1 MKAEIGSCQD
11 PIEIALPE
19 DLPLLAVTR
28 FIEYDA
34 LMEIRIAAFASGRG
48 SNLNAI
54 LTKIESGALRNAKI
68 VLVVS
73 NNSNS
78 GALALARRHEIEAV
92 HLSAIAY
99 PNPAEYERVMIELLT
114 DCRIQLILLAGYMK
128 LLPAEVVRRFPE
140 RILNIHPALLPR
152 HGGKGMY
159 GLNVHKSVIESGDT
173 ESGVT
178 IHYVNEK
185 YDDGSIIRQQK
196 VPVLHD
202 DTPERLAARVLEVEH
217 DLYWRV
223 VDSVIGSLTR
233 NEGT

>member
-1 MKAEIGSCQD
+1 MI
-11 PIEIALPE
+11 
-19 DLPLLAVTR
+19 R

-78 GALALARRHEIEAV
+78 GALALARRYEIEAV
-92 HLSAIAY
+92 HLSGIAY
-99 PNPAEYERVMIELLT
+99 PSPAEYERAMIELLT
-114 DCRIQLILLAGYMK
+114 ECRIQLILLAGYMK
-128 LLPAEVVRRFPE
+128 LLPGEVVRSFPE

-185 YDDGSIIRQQK
+185 YDEGSIIRQQK
-196 VPVLHD
+196 VPVLRD
-202 DTPERLAARVLEVEH
+202 DTPESLAARVLEVEH

-223 VDSVIGSLTR
+223 VDSVIGSLTS
-233 NEGT
+233 NEGI

>member
-1 MKAEIGSCQD
+1 MKSV
-11 PIEIALPE
+11 PVKLS
-19 DLPLLAVTR
+19 LLAVIH

-54 LTKIESGALRNAKI
+54 LAKIKSGALKNAKI
-68 VLVVS
+68 TLVVT

-78 GALALARRHEIEAV
+78 GALRLAFNHGIEAV
-92 HLSAIAY
+92 HFSSITH
-99 PNPAEYERVMIELLT
+99 PHPAEYERAMLKLLT
-114 DCRIQLILLAGYMK
+114 DHGIQLILLAGYMK
-128 LLPAEVVRRFPE
+128 LLPREVVRSFPE

-159 GLNVHKSVIESGDT
+159 GRDVHRSVIESGDK

-185 YDDGSIIRQQK
+185 YDEGAIIRQQN
-196 VPVLHD
+196 VPVLRD
-202 DTPERLAARVLEVEH
+202 DTPESLAARVLEVEH

-223 VDSVIGSLTR
+223 VDSVVRSLAN

>member
-1 MKAEIGSCQD
+1 
-11 PIEIALPE
+11 
-19 DLPLLAVTR
+19 
-28 FIEYDA
+28 
-34 LMEIRIAAFASGRG
+34 MEIRIAVFASGRG

-54 LTKIESGALRNAKI
+54 LRKIESHDLRNAKI

-92 HLSAIAY
+92 HFSSIAY
-99 PNPAEYERVMIELLT
+99 PSPAEYERAMTGLLT
-114 DCRIQLILLAGYMK
+114 NCRIQLILLAGYMK
-128 LLPAEVVRRFPE
+128 LLPHEVVRSFPE

-159 GLNVHKSVIESGDT
+159 GLNVHRSVIEAGDK

-178 IHYVNEK
+178 IHYVSEK
-185 YDDGSIIRQQK
+185 YDEGAIIRQKK
-196 VPVLHD
+196 VPVLRD
-202 DTPERLAARVLEVEH
+202 DTPESLAARVLEVEH

-223 VDSVIGSLTR
+223 VDSVIGSLIR
-233 NEGT
+233 KEGT